1 MRWIISNVLG
11 VQNWCDDNDEKESG
25 TDMNEKTI
33 STVMWCLLAFAVLV
47 PIVVLAVYGIKLGPV
62 SSQTTDWGS
71 FGSVMGG
78 AFTLLSALATI
89 ATLLHLYGQQKKAEV
104 RQNAK
109 DIENEK
115 AQKNH
120 DNVVKKQ
127 ISALTFEQ
135 YLKHQSAFLERI
147 NKMELGFKSKILF
160 SNPEKLYRDIFPN
173 NSPSYC
179 SYTTELAEGD
189 DKSLGF
195 ISNINEVCEKINY
208 YLGYH
213 PDNTD
218 IYKLVSHLYELQE
231 KLAITYQEKEKEGDV
246 FFAGQKIGLNIYDVY
261 SLILDIQKAV
271 NFVMFFSGRKEI
283 ALERKFLILLG
294 DSIYRKI
301 LEDERIGKIIHIYN
315 EIPEVP
321 KLYEI
326 CDFLCENNITLMN
339 SYNKVKLLFVSR
351 EMVMQLK
358 NKKYLNEVLGEV
370 EKDISSNGDR
380 IKNRDGLERIKDLLL
395 ELRSGSH
402 DQDGSV

>member
-1 MRWIISNVLG
+1 MRWTISNILG
-11 VQNWCDDNDEKESG
+11 VQNWSGDNDEKESG
-25 TDMNEKTI
+25 PDMNEKTI
-33 STVMWCLLAFAVLV
+33 STVMWWLLGFAVLV
-47 PIVVLAVYGIKLGPV
+47 PIFVLAVYGMKLGPV
-62 SSQTTDWGS
+62 SSQTADWGS

-104 RQNAK
+104 RQNAT

-115 AQKNH
+115 ARKNH
-120 DNVVKKQ
+120 DDVVKKQ

-135 YLKHQSAFLERI
+135 YLKHQGAFLERI
-147 NKMELGFKSKILF
+147 NKMESAFKSKILF

-179 SYTTELAEGD
+179 SYITELSGGN

-195 ISNINEVCEKINY
+195 INDINEVCEKIDY

-218 IYKLVSHLYELQE
+218 IYKLISHLYELQE
-231 KLAITYQEKEKEGDV
+231 SLTLTYQEKEKEGDV

-261 SLILDIQKAV
+261 SLFLDIQKAA

-283 ALERKFLILLG
+283 TFEKKFLIFLG
-294 DSIYRKI
+294 DSIYRKV
-301 LEDERIGKIIHIYN
+301 LEDERVGKIINIYN
-315 EIPEVP
+315 EIPEIP
-321 KLYEI
+321 RLYEV
-326 CDFLCENNITLMN
+326 CGFVNENNSILIN
-339 SYNKVKLLFVSR
+339 SYNKVKLLFLSKK
-351 EMVMQLK
+351 MIMQLK
-358 NKKYLNEVLGEV
+358 NKKYLNEILIEV
-370 EKDISSNGDR
+370 EKDISSNGDK
-380 IKNRDGLERIKDLLL
+380 IKNRDGLERIKNLLL

-402 DQDGSV
+402 DQDDSV

>member
-1 MRWIISNVLG
+1 
-11 VQNWCDDNDEKESG
+11 
-25 TDMNEKTI
+25 MNEKTI
-33 STVMWCLLAFAVLV
+33 STVMWWLLGFAVLV
-47 PIVVLAVYGIKLGPV
+47 PIVVLAVYGMKLGPV
-62 SSQTTDWGS
+62 SSQTADWGS

-104 RQNAK
+104 RQNAT

-115 AQKNH
+115 ARKNH
-120 DNVVKKQ
+120 DDVVKKQ

-135 YLKHQSAFLERI
+135 YLKHQGAFLERI
-147 NKMELGFKSKILF
+147 NKMESAFKSKILF

-179 SYTTELAEGD
+179 SYITELSGGN

-195 ISNINEVCEKINY
+195 INDINEVCEKIDC

-218 IYKLVSHLYELQE
+218 IYKLISHLYELQE
-231 KLAITYQEKEKEGDV
+231 SLTLTYQEKEKEGDV

-261 SLILDIQKAV
+261 SLFLDIQKAA

-283 ALERKFLILLG
+283 AFEKKFLMLLG
-294 DSIYRKI
+294 DSIYRKV
-301 LEDERIGKIIHIYN
+301 LEDERVGKIINIYN
-315 EIPEVP
+315 EIPEIP
-321 KLYEI
+321 RLYEV
-326 CDFLCENNITLMN
+326 CGFVNENNSILIN
-339 SYNKVKLLFVSR
+339 SYNKVKLLFLSKK
-351 EMVMQLK
+351 MIMQLK
-358 NKKYLNEVLGEV
+358 NKKYLNEILIEV
-370 EKDISSNGDR
+370 EKDISSNGDK
-380 IKNRDGLERIKDLLL
+380 IKNRDGLERIKNLLL

-402 DQDGSV
+402 DQDDSV